1 MAVGEVDAVVDQV
14 VKRAVLDRMILWHAT
29 AVGCVAIWPV
39 TVPKIRSHREV
50 AFLAL
55 SEENLLNLCNEAHV
69 VEVEEI
75 DRSGSV
81 ASVSCTMTRVT
92 NTPSTMQ
99 GSCMCHLNVDR
110 LLSMVRMRRK
120 SKIKQKT
127 KKDLCQCSCCQCYI
141 VFDWFKSDKKYKKSE
156 GILSVPQQ

>member
-55 SEENLLNLCNEAHV
+55 SEVKLLNPCNEAHE

-75 DRSGSV
+75 DRFGSV
-81 ASVSCTMTRVT
+81 VSASCTTTREI
-92 NTPSTMQ
+92 NTPLTMQ
-99 GSCMCHLNVDR
+99 DSCMCRLNLDR
-110 LLSMVRMRRK
+110 LLSVERMRW
-120 SKIKQKT
+120 KQK
-127 KKDLCQCSCCQCYI
+127 KK
-141 VFDWFKSDKKYKKSE
+141 
-156 GILSVPQQ
+156 